1 LVIDPILIDI
11 IYIVV
16 ILFAAYVVI
25 HIINYFIKKTS
36 EQFDLELTVTQ
47 VLQELVQYSIII
59 IVVIIILDFLGINI
73 TGLVLSLGILGI
85 AVGFAARDTLSNFI
99 SGLFVLGTKSF
110 KVGDFIEVS
119 GQMGTVTKMGFRI
132 TNMVTIDNKA
142 ITIPNSIFSTDPF
155 INYTA
160 LDKRRVELEIT
171 IPYELDLEDV
181 IKSME
186 ERVSTLNW
194 VLSETKPIV
203 IVKELSDFGVKVTL
217 NVWTND
223 PWNVTIYRS
232 ELALKIRNILKNKKD
247 F

>member
-1 LVIDPILIDI
+1 MAIEPILIDI
-11 IYIVV
+11 IIVAV
-16 ILFAAYVVI
+16 ILIAAYVIINV
-25 HIINYFIKKTS
+25 INYFIKKTS
-36 EQFDLELTVTQ
+36 EQFDLEITVTQ
-47 VLQELVQYSIII
+47 VLQEIILYSIII
-59 IVVIIILDFLGINI
+59 IAVIIILDFFGINI

-85 AVGFAARDTLSNFI
+85 VVGFAARDTLSNFI

-142 ITIPNSIFSTDPF
+142 ITIPNSIFSTDPL

-160 LDKRRVELEIT
+160 LNKRRVELEIT

-181 IKSME
+181 IKSLEQKASM
-186 ERVSTLNW
+186 LNW
-194 VLSETKPIV
+194 ALSETKPKV
-203 IVKELSDFGVKVTL
+203 IVKELSDVGLNVTL

-232 ELALKIRNILKNKKD
+232 ELAIEISKLLMHKKN
-247 F
+247 

>member
-1 LVIDPILIDI
+1 MAIEPILIDI
-11 IYIVV
+11 IIVAV
-16 ILFAAYVVI
+16 ILIAAYVIINV
-25 HIINYFIKKTS
+25 INYFIKKTS
-36 EQFDLELTVTQ
+36 EQFDLEITVTQ
-47 VLQELVQYSIII
+47 VLQEIILYSIII
-59 IVVIIILDFLGINI
+59 IAVIIILDFFGINI

-85 AVGFAARDTLSNFI
+85 VVGFAARDTLSNFI

-142 ITIPNSIFSTDPF
+142 ITIPNSIFSTDPL

-171 IPYELDLEDV
+171 IPYKLDLEDV
-181 IKSME
+181 IKSLE
-186 ERVSTLNW
+186 ERASTLNW
-194 VLSETKPIV
+194 ALNETKPKV
-203 IVKELSDFGVKVTL
+203 IVRELSDLGIKATL
-217 NVWTND
+217 NVWAND

-232 ELALKIRNILKNKKD
+232 ELAIEMRKLLMNKKN
-247 F
+247 

>member
-1 LVIDPILIDI
+1 MAIEPILIDI
-11 IYIVV
+11 IIVSI
-16 ILFAAYVVI
+16 ILVAAYVI
-25 HIINYFIKKTS
+25 INIINYFIKKTS

-47 VLQELVQYSIII
+47 VLQEIVLYSIIVI
-59 IVVIIILDFLGINI
+59 AAIIILDFFGINI

-85 AVGFAARDTLSNFI
+85 VVGFAARDTLSNFI

-142 ITIPNSIFSTDPF
+142 ITIPNSIFSTDPL

-160 LDKRRVELEIT
+160 LDKRIVDLEIT

-181 IKSME
+181 IKSLE
-186 ERVSTLNW
+186 EKASTQNW
-194 VLSETKPIV
+194 ALIGTKPKI
-203 IVKELSDFGVKVTL
+203 IVKELTDVGVNVTL

-232 ELALKIRNILKNKKD
+232 ELAIKISKLIANKIN
-247 F
+247 

>member
-1 LVIDPILIDI
+1 MVIDPILIDI
-11 IYIVV
+11 INVAV
-16 ILFAAYVVI
+16 ILAAAYVIINV
-25 HIINYFIKKTS
+25 INYFIKKTS
-36 EQFDLELTVTQ
+36 EQFDLEITVTQ
-47 VLQELVQYSIII
+47 VLQEIVQYSIITI
-59 IVVIIILDFLGINI
+59 AVIIILDFLGINI

-142 ITIPNSIFSTDPF
+142 IIIPNSIFSTDPF

-181 IKSME
+181 IKSLE
-186 ERVSTLNW
+186 KRASTLNW
-194 VLSETKPIV
+194 VLNEAKPEV
-203 IVKELSDFGVKVTL
+203 IVKELSDLGIKATL

-223 PWNVTIYRS
+223 PWNVAIYRS
-232 ELALKIRNILKNKKD
+232 ELAIEIRKFLTNKKN
-247 F
+247 

>member
-1 LVIDPILIDI
+1 LVIDPIILDI
-11 IYIVV
+11 VNVGV
-16 ILFAAYVVI
+16 ILIAAYV
-25 HIINYFIKKTS
+25 IINVINYLIKKTS
-36 EQFDLELTVTQ
+36 EKFDLEITVTQ
-47 VLQELVQYSIII
+47 VLQEIVQYSIITI
-59 IVVIIILDFLGINI
+59 AVIIILNFLGINI

-160 LDKRRVELEIT
+160 LDKRIVELEIN
-171 IPYELDLEDV
+171 IPYELNLEDI
-181 IKSME
+181 IKSLE
-186 ERVSTLNW
+186 ERASTLNW
-194 VLSETKPIV
+194 VSSETEPKV
-203 IVKELSDFGVKVTL
+203 IVKELSDLGVKVTL
-217 NVWTND
+217 NVWTNN
-223 PWNVTIYRS
+223 PWNVETYRS
-232 ELALKIRNILKNKKD
+232 ELAREIKRLLVNKND
-247 F
+247 